1 MSLLEQRFAK
11 RLEHPK
17 YIKCTHIQ
25 ASLIIDV
32 FIVHFTKDFTKR
44 QVLTADY
51 EQLI

>member
-11 RLEHPK
+11 HLEHPK

-32 FIVHFTKDFTKR
+32 SIVHFTKR
-44 QVLTADY
+44 QVLTAGY